1 MGIFGFLN
9 KHEAG
14 KEQHQVQSD
23 DLFKSIGN
31 FLKQSIN
38 VSNSQTNRDV
48 DNRKLT
54 YLNCLRKLFEE
65 ARSAEYL
72 EINGKSEIFI
82 EMPKNFDGTIKRDDF
97 IYALL
102 NTKCFTLTRTEI
114 SNISALL
121 MTVQSEP
128 VPRSTDGNSIDLEDL
143 QRSYRSYL
151 TYYDSI
157 EGRIKDLLEKFMLS
171 VQKKIEDPQ

>member
-1 MGIFGFLN
+1 MGLFGFLN

-38 VSNSQTNRDV
+38 VTNSQTNRDV

-65 ARSAEYL
+65 ARSAEY
-72 EINGKSEIFI
+72 
-82 EMPKNFDGTIKRDDF
+82 
-97 IYALL
+97 
-102 NTKCFTLTRTEI
+102 
-114 SNISALL
+114 
-121 MTVQSEP
+121 
-128 VPRSTDGNSIDLEDL
+128 
-143 QRSYRSYL
+143 
-151 TYYDSI
+151 
-157 EGRIKDLLEKFMLS
+157 
-171 VQKKIEDPQ
+171 

>member
-1 MGIFGFLN
+1 MPIQEPVSPKPGGDIGLFGFLN
-9 KHEAG
+9 KREAG

-65 ARSAEYL
+65 ARSAEY
-72 EINGKSEIFI
+72 
-82 EMPKNFDGTIKRDDF
+82 
-97 IYALL
+97 
-102 NTKCFTLTRTEI
+102 
-114 SNISALL
+114 
-121 MTVQSEP
+121 
-128 VPRSTDGNSIDLEDL
+128 
-143 QRSYRSYL
+143 
-151 TYYDSI
+151 
-157 EGRIKDLLEKFMLS
+157 
-171 VQKKIEDPQ
+171 

>member
-1 MGIFGFLN
+1 
-9 KHEAG
+9 
-14 KEQHQVQSD
+14 
-23 DLFKSIGN
+23 
-31 FLKQSIN
+31 
-38 VSNSQTNRDV
+38 
-48 DNRKLT
+48 
-54 YLNCLRKLFEE
+54 
-65 ARSAEYL
+65 
-72 EINGKSEIFI
+72 
-82 EMPKNFDGTIKRDDF
+82 MPKNFDGTIKRDDF

-143 QRSYRSYL
+143 QRSFRSYL

-171 VQKKIEDPQ
+171 VQKKIEDPQQYDDFVKQIEESSSESKI